1 MSPHLRLPQITMLAV
16 LSCLALAA
24 VVVASGAEASLVQ
37 RSTRSCTPPKYPG
50 SGYFTG
56 KIRAR
61 NVTCD
66 YAKRFVVTYY
76 KCRVRNGGADGR
88 CRVRVRRFKCTE
100 VRNRIAT
107 EIDARVTCNRG
118 TQRIVHTYQQNIE

>member
-1 MSPHLRLPQITMLAV
+1 MLAL

-24 VVVASGAEASLVQ
+24 VVVASGAEARLVA
-37 RSTRSCTPPKYPG
+37 RSTRACTPPKYPG

-56 KIRAR
+56 NIRAR
-61 NVTCD
+61 NVSCD
-66 YAKRFVVTYY
+66 YAKKFVVTYY
-76 KCRVRNGGADGR
+76 KCRIRNGGIGGR
-88 CRVRVRRFKCTE
+88 CVRRVQRFKCTE
-100 VRNRIAT
+100 TRNRIET